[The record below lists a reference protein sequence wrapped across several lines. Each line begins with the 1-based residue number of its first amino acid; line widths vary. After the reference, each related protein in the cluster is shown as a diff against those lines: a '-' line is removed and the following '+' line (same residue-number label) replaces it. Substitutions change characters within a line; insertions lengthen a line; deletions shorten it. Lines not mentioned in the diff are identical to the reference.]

1 MIFGE
6 PYSILSSNGFEEES
20 PTLVTCTVKLLDPN
34 TVGVPERTP
43 PLERVSPSGR
53 APDSND
59 QEYEPLPPVAENV
72 WEYGSP
78 FVAAGK
84 LVVTIVGVVNDSTSV
99 ICLSHVPR
107 PTHINTSR
115 KILFLAEYMTSSPI

>member
-1 MIFGE
+1 VISGE
-6 PYSILSSNGFEEES
+6 PYSTLSSNGLEEES
-20 PTLVTCTVKLLDPN
+20 PALVTCTVKLLDPN

-43 PLERVSPSGR
+43 PMERVSPSGPV
-53 APDSND
+53 PDKD
-59 QEYEPLPPVAENV
+59 HLYEPLPPVADNG

-78 FVAAGK
+78 IVAAGK

-115 KILFLAEYMTSSPI
+115 KILSLAEYVTSSLI